1 MTLDKDHAKQLL
13 AEIVALRNDVA
24 EEGAATFRRWRPKI
38 ERRAFAGSAYNFA
51 HYLALRERD
60 LRLLQ
65 RRLMALGLSSL
76 GRVEGRVI
84 ASLDAVT
91 VALAA
96 LAGVSPPA
104 GVRTHSERQF
114 FRGETRLGANA
125 YTIFGPQRPNRSGR
139 ILVTLDADAGDDL
152 AVMRSLVAKGA
163 DAARINCAHD
173 DAACWGRM
181 IANIHETSRQAGRA
195 IPILMDIAGPK
206 PRTGAALTPSDRE
219 RLIVGDELLLCR
231 GAQLCDGSPQ
241 FRTTC
246 TLPEIVDQLKVG
258 DAVALDDGKLLG
270 RIAREE
276 RGGFVVAIEAGRLKG
291 LKLKPGRGLTF
302 PNVDLKLEPLTD
314 KDRQDLDFVLSN
326 ADMVGYSFVESAEH
340 VEELQRELAA
350 RRQDW
355 RKFPLVAKIETA
367 RALRNLPEIIVAA
380 AGRQPLAVMIA
391 RGDLAVGIGF
401 ERVAEMQEEMLWLCE
416 AAHIPAIWA
425 TQVLEGLVAK
435 GVPSRG
441 EMTDAAM
448 AGRAEVV
455 MLNKGPQLA
464 AGVAALDRL
473 LERMG
478 EHQVKKTPTL
488 RALHTWSRPGTTSG
502 RLETTRPAPATTP

>member
-1 MTLDKDHAKQLL
+1 MTTLDKGHARELL
-13 AEIVALRNDVA
+13 AGVVTLRNDVA
-24 EEGAATFRRWRPKI
+24 AEGAAAFRRWRPNL
-38 ERRAFAGSAYNFA
+38 ERGAFAVSAYNLA
-51 HYLALRERD
+51 HYLALRQRD
-60 LRLLQ
+60 LRPLQ

-76 GRVEGRVI
+76 GRVEGRVL

-96 LAGVSPPA
+96 IADVSPPV
-104 GVRTHSERQF
+104 GVAAPSERQF
-114 FRGETRLGANA
+114 FRGEARLKANA
-125 YTIFGPQRPNRSGR
+125 EEIFGPQRHRRSGR
-139 ILVTLDADAGDDL
+139 ILVTMAADAADDL
-152 AVMRSLVAKGA
+152 AGTRRLADEGA

-173 DAACWGRM
+173 DAPCWRRM
-181 IANIHETSRQAGRA
+181 IANVRDASRHVGRR

-206 PRTGAALTPSDRE
+206 PRTAAISTPAGRP

-231 GAQLCDGSPQ
+231 GARLCDGVAS

-246 TLPEIVDQLKVG
+246 TLPGIVDQLKVG

-276 RGGFVVAIEAGRLKG
+276 PGAFVVAIEAGRLKG
-291 LKLKPGRGLTF
+291 VKLKPGRGLTF
-302 PNVDLKLEPLTD
+302 PNVDLKLDPLTD
-314 KDRQDLDFVLSN
+314 KDRQDLDFVLSK
-326 ADMVGYSFVESAEH
+326 ADMVGYCFVESAAH

-350 RRQDW
+350 RRHDW

-367 RALRNLPEIIVAA
+367 QALRNLPEIVIAA

-425 TQVLEGLVAK
+425 TQVLEGLVAT

-455 MLNKGPQLA
+455 MLNKGPQLV

-473 LERMG
+473 LQRMG

-488 RALHTWSRPGTTSG
+488 RALRTWSRPAA
-502 RLETTRPAPATTP
+502 RLEAAPTAPAPPS